1 MQELQLKSNAPL
13 GGKEFTKV
21 QRARTS
27 MFKYSHIRLEIVVLV
42 FFEYHML
49 HIIVKTI

>member
-1 MQELQLKSNAPL
+1 
-13 GGKEFTKV
+13 
-21 QRARTS
+21 
-27 MFKYSHIRLEIVVLV
+27 MFKYNHIRLEIVVLV